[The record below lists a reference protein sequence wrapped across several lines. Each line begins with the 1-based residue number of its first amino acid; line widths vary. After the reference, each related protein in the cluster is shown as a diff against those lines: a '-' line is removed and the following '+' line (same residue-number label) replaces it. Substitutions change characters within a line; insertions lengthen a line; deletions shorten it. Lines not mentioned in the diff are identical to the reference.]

1 MQETEYSSEPIKEE
15 KVVQYHVIS
24 FDQFNQLSKEGK
36 KSLVGNIVRAR
47 DGKVYQIAKN
57 GNIIRMVNPPSFDPI
72 EQDRLAKKHHIQEF
86 EQIKQQQQMTQEI
99 A

>member
-1 MQETEYSSEPIKEE
+1 MSETEYLSEPRQEE
-15 KVVQYHVIS
+15 KVIQYHVIT
-24 FDQFNQLSKEGK
+24 FDQYNQLSKQGK
-36 KSLVGNIVRAR
+36 KSLVGNIVRGR

-57 GNIIRMVNPPSFDPI
+57 GNIVRMINPPSFDPI

-86 EQIKQQQQMTQEI
+86 EQIKQQTQSVPKI